1 MTGAIR
7 PDAGKCRSGH
17 VGGPPVPV
25 VNPPNNG
32 SSVAASLPFT
42 VMPRSSSVLV
52 VTLAVV
58 LVALGAWLLGG
69 SGGQDLNPNT
79 GPGATSEAAVA
90 TTLRVDGEDDAAG
103 STAAL
108 GDTERRAVAAGP
120 DTDATVGIKGQ
131 VIDASGKPI
140 AAAKVVCRSNA
151 GFEFDPDTFDAGDFD
166 MESMRD
172 RFRNARSE
180 TAEAT
185 TDAQG
190 RFRVG
195 APGTGPNV
203 QLRVQARA
211 HLVLDRSVPRPVE
224 RDVDLGALTVQTGAV
239 VSGRV
244 LDRGG
249 RAVADAR
256 VARRSERSRGS
267 DIEAFQFLGND
278 FADRFGGGDDARTD
292 NEGRFELAHV
302 APGNFALVANHEDH
316 PPARLDGLTVE
327 AEATLAGV
335 IVTVE
340 PGTVI
345 GGKLIDIPK
354 GTDRLRVLASTPRA
368 NEAQAQ
374 GVMAFLGDS
383 GEMIANLGGSDRSAD
398 VAKDGTFELRG
409 LAVGQ
414 TYRVWAVQRG
424 RGFTGNAT
432 CSQRQEVM
440 SGAKDVE
447 LRYEAGVTV
456 TFTALDAGTGAPIE
470 QLWVNDRLAGN
481 SNEGFDFMSFMPAM
495 GRMKTYPDGKV
506 TIANLRPKTKQ
517 TLTLSV
523 EALGFAK
530 QERKGVELPLVG
542 SVDLGAIRLEP
553 TPVVRVEVRSAAD
566 GTPVAGAT
574 VEIRERRDASTNN
587 PLEMVM
593 QMRAPGMSSPQSART
608 DAEGKAA
615 LNGKL
620 GAKIAVAVTGK
631 EFAPYESADMVLS
644 ERGAEHAVRLL
655 RGGTIEVTVLDA
667 DGKPAPETGVDH
679 KAPGGARDNKRTD
692 ASGVARFGHVAPGEH
707 EFKLGG
713 RGAIAQANGGFAFE
727 LRAGTQGAANED
739 WSKVTVADQGLA
751 TLELG
756 KAAVATLAGFVREN
770 GVPLAGAQVSFV
782 KGTGEGEADA
792 GVNQALEATLG
803 DFAGASFG
811 GRARGNSRGRTDDT
825 GAYELTNLPP
835 GEHRLRITHR
845 ERATPT
851 TVRISLGAGS
861 NAFDVGL
868 STTTLRGIVRDHAGQ
883 PVAGASVSVA
893 PATSGDRAVSGA
905 MEMLGNMPELAQ
917 FAGRGNRGQ
926 VTTDAQ
932 GRYELRGVEDG
943 KPVVVRAQAKGFAAA
958 TSKPVTPGAGTVTDD
973 VDVQLVAA
981 GSVRVRYATQ
991 TPFATVQ
998 ATCTS
1003 VEGVTPVTR
1012 MMRRGEATLDGM
1024 QAGTWRIALMLPG
1037 GEAPAPRTVEVVPG
1051 QVVDVSF

>member
-1 MTGAIR
+1 
-7 PDAGKCRSGH
+7 
-17 VGGPPVPV
+17 
-25 VNPPNNG
+25 
-32 SSVAASLPFT
+32 
-42 VMPRSSSVLV
+42 MPRSSSVLV

-69 SGGQDLNPNT
+69 GGGQDLNPNT
-79 GPGATSEAAVA
+79 GPDATGENAVA
-90 TTLRVDGEDDAAG
+90 TTLHADGEDDAAG
-103 STAAL
+103 SAAAL
-108 GDTERRAVAAGP
+108 GDAERRAVAAGP
-120 DTDATVGIKGQ
+120 DTDVAVGITGQ
-131 VIDASGKPI
+131 VVDAGGKPVV
-140 AAAKVVCRSNA
+140 AAKVVCRSTT
-151 GFEFDPDTFDAGDFD
+151 GFEFDPDTFDPDDFD
-166 MESMRD
+166 IDTMRE
-172 RFRNARSE
+172 RMRGTRSE
-180 TAEAT
+180 SAEVM

-195 APGTGPNV
+195 APGTGRNV

-211 HLVLDRSVPRPVE
+211 YIVLDRSVPRPVE

-244 LDRGG
+244 LDRAG
-249 RAVADAR
+249 RPIADAR
-256 VARRSERSRGS
+256 VARRADRAGGNDS
-267 DIEAFQFLGND
+267 DTFLFLGND

-292 NEGRFELAHV
+292 AEGRFELAHV
-302 APGNFALVANHEDH
+302 ISGNFALVANHDEH
-316 PPARLDGLTVE
+316 PPARLGGLSVE
-327 AEATLAGV
+327 PGATLAGV
-335 IVTVE
+335 IVTVD
-340 PGTVI
+340 PGTTI
-345 GGKLIDIPK
+345 TGKLLDIPK
-354 GTDRLRVLASTPRA
+354 GTTRLRVLAAAARGNDAPA
-368 NEAQAQ
+368 A
-374 GVMAFLGDS
+374 GVLAMLGDT
-383 GEMIANLGGSDRSAD
+383 GELIGNFGGSDRTVD
-398 VAKDGTFELRG
+398 VASDGSFKVRG

-414 TYRVWAVQRG
+414 TYRVWATQRG

-440 SGAKDVE
+440 AGAQDVE

-470 QLWVNDRLAGN
+470 QLWVNERLAGS

-506 TIANLRPKTKQ
+506 TIANLRPKAKQ

-523 EALGFAK
+523 EALGFAR

-553 TPVVRVEVRSAAD
+553 TPVVKVEVRSAAD

-574 VEIRERRDASTNN
+574 VQLRERRDANSSN

-608 DAEGKAA
+608 DAEGKAV

-644 ERGAEHAVRLL
+644 ERGAEHDARLL

-679 KAPGGARDNKRTD
+679 KAPGGTRDNKRTD
-692 ASGVARFGHVAPGEH
+692 ASGVARFEHVAPGEH

-713 RGAIAQANGGFAFE
+713 RGAMAQMAGSIAFE
-727 LRAGTQGAANED
+727 LRAGTQAGANED
-739 WSKVTVADQGLA
+739 WSKVIVADQGLA

-770 GVPLAGAQVSFV
+770 GVPLAGAQVNFV

-792 GVNQALEATLG
+792 GVNQAIEATLG
-803 DFAGASFG
+803 DLAGASFG
-811 GRARGNSRGRTDDT
+811 GRARGSSRGPTDDT
-825 GAYELTNLPP
+825 GAYELSNLPL

-845 ERATPT
+845 ERAAPT
-851 TVRISLGAGS
+851 TVRISLRAGS

-905 MEMLGNMPELAQ
+905 MDMLGSMPELAQ

-958 TSKPVTPGAGTVTDD
+958 TSKSVTPAAGTVTDD
-973 VDVQLVAA
+973 VVVQLVAA

-1012 MMRRGEATLDGM
+1012 MMRRGEATLEGM

>member
-1 MTGAIR
+1 MRRRRPGGA
-7 PDAGKCRSGH
+7 PPT
-17 VGGPPVPV
+17 PPVPV
-25 VNPPNNG
+25 G
-32 SSVAASLPFT
+32 SPADKGLSVVSSLPST
-42 VMPRSSSVLV
+42 AMPRSSSVLV

-58 LVALGAWLLGG
+58 LVALGAWLLGAG
-69 SGGQDLNPNT
+69 GGQDLNTTT
-79 GPGATSEAAVA
+79 GPNATGGASVA
-90 TTLRVDGEDDAAG
+90 TTLHADGEEDAAG
-103 STAAL
+103 SAAAL
-108 GDTERRAVAAGP
+108 GDAERRAVAAGP
-120 DTDATVGIKGQ
+120 DTDAAVGITGQ
-131 VIDASGKPI
+131 VVDAGGKPVV
-140 AAAKVVCRSNA
+140 AAKVVCRSTA
-151 GFEFDPDTFDAGDFD
+151 GFEFDPDTFDPDDFD
-166 MESMRD
+166 IDTMRE
-172 RFRNARSE
+172 RMRGTRSE
-180 TAEAT
+180 SAEAV

-195 APGTGPNV
+195 APGTGRNV

-211 HLVLDRSVPRPVE
+211 YIVLDRSVPRPVE

-244 LDRGG
+244 LDRAG
-249 RAVADAR
+249 RPIADAR
-256 VARRSERSRGS
+256 VARRADRAGGN
-267 DIEAFQFLGND
+267 DFDAFQFLGND

-292 NEGRFELAHV
+292 TEGRFELAHV
-302 APGNFALVANHEDH
+302 ASGNFALVANHDEH
-316 PPARLDGLTVE
+316 PPARLAGLSVE
-327 AEATLAGV
+327 PGATLAGV
-335 IVTVE
+335 IVTVD
-340 PGTVI
+340 PGTTI
-345 GGKLIDIPK
+345 SGKLLDVPK
-354 GTDRLRVLASTPRA
+354 GTTRLRVLASAPRG
-368 NEAQAQ
+368 NEAPGA
-374 GVMAFLGDS
+374 GVLAMLGDT
-383 GEMIANLGGSDRSAD
+383 GEMIGNFGGSDRTVD
-398 VAKDGTFELRG
+398 VAGDGSFKLRG

-414 TYRVWAVQRG
+414 TYRVWAAQRG
-424 RGFTGNAT
+424 KGFTGNAT

-440 SGAKDVE
+440 SGAQDVE

-456 TFTALDAGTGAPIE
+456 TFTALDAGTGVPIE
-470 QLWVNDRLAGN
+470 QLWVNERLAGN

-506 TIANLRPKTKQ
+506 TIANLRPKAKQ

-530 QERKGVELPLVG
+530 QERKGLELPLVG

-553 TPVVRVEVRSAAD
+553 TPVVKVEVKSAAD

-574 VEIRERRDASTNN
+574 VQLRERRDANSGN
-587 PLEMVM
+587 PMEMVM
-593 QMRAPGMSSPQSART
+593 QMRMSGMSSPQSART
-608 DAEGKAA
+608 DAEGKAV

-631 EFAPYESADMVLS
+631 EFAPYESADMILS
-644 ERGAEHAVRLL
+644 ERGAEHAARLL

-667 DGKPAPETGVDH
+667 DGKPAPETSVDH
-679 KAPGGARDNKRTD
+679 KAPGGARDNKRSD
-692 ASGVARFGHVAPGEH
+692 ADGVARFEHVTPGEH

-713 RGAIAQANGGFAFE
+713 GGGGVQIAGGFAMNM
-727 LRAGTQGAANED
+727 RIGTQAAPTDD
-739 WSKVTVADQGLA
+739 WSKVTVADQGVA

-792 GVNQALEATLG
+792 GPNQVLEATLG

-811 GRARGNSRGRTDDT
+811 GRARGNSRGRTDDA
-825 GAYELTNLPP
+825 GAYELSNLPL

-845 ERATPT
+845 ERAVPT
-851 TVRISLGAGS
+851 TVRISLRAGS

-868 STTTLRGIVRDHAGQ
+868 STTTLRGIVRDHTGQ
-883 PVAGASVSVA
+883 PVADASVSVA

-905 MEMLGNMPELAQ
+905 MEMLGSMPELAQ
-917 FAGRGNRGQ
+917 FAGRGSRGQ

-958 TSKPVTPGAGTVTDD
+958 TSKPVTPAAGTTTGD
-973 VDVQLVAA
+973 VDVQLIAA

-1012 MMRRGEATLDGM
+1012 MMRRGEATLEGM

-1037 GEAPAPRTVEVVPG
+1037 GEAPTPRTVDVVPG

>member
-1 MTGAIR
+1 
-7 PDAGKCRSGH
+7 
-17 VGGPPVPV
+17 
-25 VNPPNNG
+25 
-32 SSVAASLPFT
+32 
-42 VMPRSSSVLV
+42 MPRSSSVLV

-69 SGGQDLNPNT
+69 GGGQDLNTTT
-79 GPGATSEAAVA
+79 GPNVHGGAAVA
-90 TTLRVDGEDDAAG
+90 TTLHADGEEDAAG
-103 STAAL
+103 SAAAL
-108 GDTERRAVAAGP
+108 GDAERRAVAAGP
-120 DTDATVGIKGQ
+120 DANAAVALTGLVVDAG
-131 VIDASGKPI
+131 GKPV
-140 AAAKVVCRSNA
+140 AAAKVVCRSTA
-151 GFEFDPDTFDAGDFD
+151 GFEFDPDTFDPDDFD
-166 MESMRD
+166 IDTMRE
-172 RFRNARSE
+172 RMRGARSE
-180 TAEAT
+180 SAEAM

-211 HLVLDRSVPRPVE
+211 FLVLDRSVPRPVE

-244 LDRGG
+244 LDRAG
-249 RAVADAR
+249 RPIADAR
-256 VARRSERSRGS
+256 VARRADRAGGN
-267 DIEAFQFLGND
+267 DFDAFQFLGSD

-292 NEGRFELAHV
+292 AEGRFELAHV
-302 APGNFALVANHEDH
+302 TAGKFALVANHDDH
-316 PPARLDGLTVE
+316 PPARLAGLSVE
-327 AEATLAGV
+327 PGATLAGV
-335 IVTVE
+335 IVTVD
-340 PGTVI
+340 PGTTI
-345 GGKLIDIPK
+345 GGKLLDIPK
-354 GTDRLRVLASTPRA
+354 GTTRLRVLASAPRE

-374 GVMAFLGDS
+374 GVMAFLGDT
-383 GEMIANLGGSDRSAD
+383 GEMISNFGGSDRTAE
-398 VAKDGTFELRG
+398 VAGDGSFKLRG

-414 TYRVWAVQRG
+414 TYRVWAAQRG

-440 SGAKDVE
+440 AGAQDVE

-456 TFTALDAGTGAPIE
+456 TFTAVDAGTGAPIE
-470 QLWVNDRLAGN
+470 QLWVNERLAGN

-506 TIANLRPKTKQ
+506 TIANLRPKPKQ

-523 EALGFAK
+523 EALGFAR
-530 QERKGVELPLVG
+530 QERKGLELPLVG

-553 TPVVRVEVRSAAD
+553 TPVVKVEVRSAAD

-574 VEIRERRDASTNN
+574 VQLRERQEANSGN
-587 PLEMVM
+587 PMEMVM
-593 QMRAPGMSSPQSART
+593 QMRGSSMSGPRSART
-608 DAEGKAA
+608 DAEGKAI

-620 GAKIAVAVTGK
+620 GAKVAVAVTGK

-644 ERGAEHAVRLL
+644 ERGAEHDARLL

-679 KAPGGARDNKRTD
+679 KAPGGVRDSKRTD
-692 ASGVARFGHVAPGEH
+692 AKGVARFEHVTPGEH

-713 RGAIAQANGGFAFE
+713 RGAMAQMGGFA
-727 LRAGTQGAANED
+727 LNMRIGTQAGPTED
-739 WSKVTVADQGLA
+739 WSKVTVADQALA

-770 GVPLAGAQVSFV
+770 GVPLAGASVSFV

-792 GVNQALEATLG
+792 GPNQMLESTFG

-825 GAYELTNLPP
+825 GAYELENLPL

-845 ERATPT
+845 ERAVPT
-851 TVRISLGAGS
+851 TVRISLRAGS

-868 STTTLRGIVRDHAGQ
+868 STTTLRGIVRDHTGK
-883 PVAGASVSVA
+883 PVADASVSIA
-893 PATSGDRAVSGA
+893 PATSGDRAVGSA
-905 MEMLGNMPELAQ
+905 MEMLGSMPELAQ

-958 TSKPVTPGAGTVTDD
+958 TSKPVTPAAGTVTDD

-1012 MMRRGEATLDGM
+1012 MMRRGEATLEGM

-1037 GEAPAPRTVEVVPG
+1037 GEAPTPRTVEVVPG